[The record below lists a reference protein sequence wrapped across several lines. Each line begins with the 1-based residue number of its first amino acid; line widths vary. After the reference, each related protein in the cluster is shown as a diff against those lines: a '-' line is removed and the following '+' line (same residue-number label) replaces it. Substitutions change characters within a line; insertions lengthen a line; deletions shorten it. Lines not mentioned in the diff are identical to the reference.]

1 MTEIRASLPIPW
13 HTEHLSLNERDHPRD
28 DGARGVRLN
37 THILASLPFPVAL
50 LASEVLAQSNWSQ
63 FRGERAQGVA
73 VGDFPLPVGFGV
85 DGPR

>member
-1 MTEIRASLPIPW
+1 M
-13 HTEHLSLNERDHPRD
+13 
-28 DGARGVRLN
+28 N

-73 VGDFPLPVGFGV
+73 VGDFPLPVEFGV